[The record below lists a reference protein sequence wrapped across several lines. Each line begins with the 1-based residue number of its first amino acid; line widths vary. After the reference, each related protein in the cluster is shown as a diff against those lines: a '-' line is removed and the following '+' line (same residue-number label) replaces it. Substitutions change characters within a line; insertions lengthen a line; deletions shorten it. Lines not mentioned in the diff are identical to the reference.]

1 MIEQLHSNQG
11 GQATLEKPKVQRR
24 ITFLFKGLE
33 RYYEKSIKISKDFG
47 GPSIYFHRECIKEC
61 DNDKAFLSCRHIEL
75 IYATLTSWGMHRMGK
90 TKTKLVG
97 FCKFSKSI
105 KDQEEKLRHLR
116 KYDLTTICK
125 NQLEK
130 IIKNEIRGIFFN
142 LTVSESDSKFVAH
155 TKTIH
160 HLLPKLVPPM
170 DRKHTMKLF
179 YDTENVPKSKEKQ
192 YERFTT
198 IMKEIHS
205 LAKKMV
211 RRKKFSKLREL
222 RKDRAFNTSYTKI
235 IDNLIIS
242 WVKSHP
248 QKSSSHH

>member
-1 MIEQLHSNQG
+1 M
-11 GQATLEKPKVQRR
+11 EKPKVGRKVKY
-24 ITFLFKGLE
+24 LLNSLNS
-33 RYYEKSIKISKDFG
+33 YYEKSRSIPKHFG
-47 GPSIYFHRECIKEC
+47 GPSIYFHRQCIKEC
-61 DNDKAFLSCRHIEL
+61 SNKKTFLLKRHIEL
-75 IYATLTSWGMHRMGK
+75 IYATLTSWGMHRMGE
-90 TKTKLVG
+90 TTTKL
-97 FCKFSKSI
+97 KDFSEFRKSI
-105 KDQEEKLRHLR
+105 IAQKKKLLHLR
-116 KYDLTTICK
+116 KYDITKIGDD
-125 NQLEK
+125 QLEK

-192 YERFTT
+192 YERFST

-222 RKDRAFNTSYTKI
+222 RKDGAFNTSYTKI
-235 IDNLIIS
+235 IDNLIIT
-242 WVKSHP
+242 WVKLHP
-248 QKSSSHH
+248 KKSRSRK